1 VKSRRE
7 ALRTAALIAARASL
21 ESQIAIAQ
29 ASTAVDASMHHRV
42 DSRLTA
48 YRMALTDARVRA
60 AQV

>member
-1 VKSRRE
+1 
-7 ALRTAALIAARASL
+7 LIAARASL

>member
-1 VKSRRE
+1 MKSRRE

-21 ESQIAIAQ
+21 ETQISIVQ
-29 ASTAVDASMHHRV
+29 AATAVDATLQHRV

-60 AQV
+60 AQA

>member
-21 ESQIAIAQ
+21 ESQITIAH
-29 ASTAVDASMHHRV
+29 ATTVVDATSPSRV

-48 YRMALTDARVRA
+48 YRMALTDARLRA
-60 AQV
+60 AQA